1 MCQKE
6 GRETTRESIKQPYRE
21 DRNCMN
27 VPSNVKWR
35 IFYMHFCLCL
45 FTSAYFCFFLSCLIS
60 ESTKSWSHVCRQRRA
75 EVSGDCNVGNDPNLT
90 HEEFL
95 YVGNTLCTFS
105 WFLFL
110 KMWHKRGN
118 ILHHKEFIFH
128 IWFVCQWWELI
139 VEDLNTRW
147 AVLTFSSRVWLISRS
162 VFWWITL
169 SLVQNIILIC
179 ANCWSEWWRT
189 SLEI

>member
-1 MCQKE
+1 MWSEEYFIC
-6 GRETTRESIKQPYRE
+6 
-21 DRNCMN
+21 
-27 VPSNVKWR
+27 
-35 IFYMHFCLCL
+35 IFVFVCSLQRT
-45 FTSAYFCFFLSCLIS
+45 FVFFVFFFFIVFNLGKHKKLKPCVQAEKRLR
-60 ESTKSWSHVCRQRRA
+60 T
-75 EVSGDCNVGNDPNLT
+75 EVSGDCNVGNDPNLP

-147 AVLTFSSRVWLISRS
+147 AVLTFRVWLISRS

-179 ANCWSEWWRT
+179 WSAWWRT
-189 SLEI
+189 LLEI